1 MMLKTKRPVQ
11 EHESGIGIKLD
22 YSETYFENE
31 ILDSE
36 LESKLAQIGRERYRV
51 SVERDE
57 TLKEARKVAE
67 DMQQL
72 SDAIKKGA
80 IADSVSIFS
89 GGKDG
94 KNGDEKVS
102 DRSAKTSMDS
112 LCNDV
117 NRINTNMNQ
126 GDSDT
131 TSETKGS
138 DTDSDKPRRTVN
150 TLTMFAL
157 SMQKFASPIR
167 HRIPAQTAND
177 SKTKQENPSTTR
189 PPHPQ
194 KRQAHSA
201 FARPPGQRAYPRLE
215 RRPKS
220 QRPITFRQRRIKD
233 GEVLEA
239 ADVMPIMVNEIS
251 LHKRK
256 QTRSRREL
264 QEMSKMEQKELSLKI
279 DREEERKKKLFNW
292 AKGGNELDQ
301 RIKCFVKNCEE
312 FNRKR
317 QPHEMLL
324 DTPRRSKTSMY

>member
-1 MMLKTKRPVQ
+1 MLKTKKPVQ

-51 SVERDE
+51 SVERAE

-67 DMQQL
+67 NMQQL

-80 IADSVSIFS
+80 IADSVSLFS
-89 GGKDG
+89 GGKD
-94 KNGDEKVS
+94 KMS
-102 DRSAKTSMDS
+102 DKSAETSMDN

-117 NRINTNMNQ
+117 NRINTSNNRE
-126 GDSDT
+126 DSDT
-131 TSETKGS
+131 TSDTRGS
-138 DTDSDKPRRTVN
+138 DIDSDKPRRAMN

-167 HRIPAQTAND
+167 HRVPAQIPND
-177 SKTKQENPSTTR
+177 SRPKQDNSSTNR

-194 KRQAHSA
+194 KRQVRSA
-201 FARPPGQRAYPRLE
+201 FARPSGQRAFPRLE

-220 QRPITFRQRRIKD
+220 QRPITVRQRRIKD

-239 ADVMPIMVNEIS
+239 ADVMPIVVNEVS

-264 QEMSKMEQKELSLKI
+264 AEMSKMEQKEISLKI
-279 DREEERKKKLFNW
+279 DREEERKKKLFSW
-292 AKGGNELDQ
+292 AKGGNELEQ
-301 RIKCFVKNCEE
+301 RIKCFVKNCED

-324 DTPRRSKTSMY
+324 ETPRRSKTSMY

>member
-1 MMLKTKRPVQ
+1 MLKTKRPVQ

-22 YSETYFENE
+22 YSDTYFENE

-51 SVERDE
+51 SVERAE

-67 DMQQL
+67 NMQQL

-80 IADSVSIFS
+80 IGDSVSIFT
-89 GGKDG
+89 GGKECRHVED
-94 KNGDEKVS
+94 KSSEK
-102 DRSAKTSMDS
+102 SADTSMDN

-117 NRINTNMNQ
+117 NRINTNNNHQ
-126 GDSDT
+126 DSDT
-131 TSETKGS
+131 VSEAKGS
-138 DTDSDKPRRTVN
+138 DTDSDKPRRTMN

-167 HRIPAQTAND
+167 QRLPIQTPADTR
-177 SKTKQENPSTTR
+177 TKQETTPAR
-189 PPHPQ
+189 SSHPQ
-194 KRQAHSA
+194 KRQARSA
-201 FARPPGQRAYPRLE
+201 FARAPGQRAFSRLD

-220 QRPITFRQRRIKD
+220 QRPVTFRQRRVKD

-239 ADVMPIMVNEIS
+239 SDIMPVMVYEIN
-251 LHKRK
+251 LHQRK

-264 QEMSKMEQKELSLKI
+264 QEMSKMEQKELNLKI
-279 DREEERKKKLFNW
+279 DRQEERKQKLFNW
-292 AKGGNELDQ
+292 AKGGDELEE
-301 RIKCFVKNCEE
+301 RIKSFVKNCEE

-317 QPHEMLL
+317 QPHEIGF
-324 DTPRRSKTSMY
+324 DSPRRSKTVMY